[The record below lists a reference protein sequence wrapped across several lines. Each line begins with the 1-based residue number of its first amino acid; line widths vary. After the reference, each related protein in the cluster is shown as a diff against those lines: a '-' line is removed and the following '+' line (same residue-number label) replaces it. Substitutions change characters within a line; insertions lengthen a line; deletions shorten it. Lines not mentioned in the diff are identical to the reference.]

1 MYQQEFW
8 WKLYRAAV
16 LETDDGKLH
25 ERVQAAQEAI
35 ATRSSA
41 ESRVPTEERLALQE
55 SRSELQIRSR
65 NAANFTTLQN
75 EISDLACLK
84 SSWTSFFDTVPRNVS
99 LNTRPIV

>member
-55 SRSELQIRSR
+55 SRSELQI
-65 NAANFTTLQN
+65 
-75 EISDLACLK
+75 LK
-84 SSWTSFFDTVPRNVS
+84 QERGEFHNPSERDQ
-99 LNTRPIV
+99 